1 MLNSYLGTISED
13 ECSELFDDIDR
24 DRSGYIEVIELKRVL
39 RNQM

>member
-13 ECSELFDDIDR
+13 ESSELFDDIDK
-24 DRSGYIEVIELKRVL
+24 DRSGYIEISELKRVL